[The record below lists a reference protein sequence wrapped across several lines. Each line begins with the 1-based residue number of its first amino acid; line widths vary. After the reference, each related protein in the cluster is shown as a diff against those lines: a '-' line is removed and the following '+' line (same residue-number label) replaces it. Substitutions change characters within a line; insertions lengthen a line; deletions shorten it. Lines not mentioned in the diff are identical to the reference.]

1 MEGTRHYFSTI
12 EFVVPSQFDNRF
24 RLTAFRSHKDYFGE
38 PVIYF
43 FRAGGQRSFNAIIE
57 RNPPAFYSASG
68 EVLQPE
74 ITIRFSNSNHDGV
87 LASEIDINDKVELIA
102 DLGECIPTR
111 LTVMKLMSQD
121 SGVCR
126 VALRGSR

>member
-1 MEGTRHYFSTI
+1 M
-12 EFVVPSQFDNRF
+12 
-24 RLTAFRSHKDYFGE
+24 TAFESHKDYFGE